1 MSETDYMI
9 HESGYVDDNGQI
21 SSYYSYDGEYV
32 AGASEDGNSAVIV
45 NNDDRRKYVMAL
57 FSDENAEALEIEL
70 DEPLIDVTIY
80 EDLAYVMCQ
89 GKIMAYDFRGGLR
102 SIADVSDSYTGFVR
116 SDDHIFLK
124 GYNKIDRID
133 YES

>member
-1 MSETDYMI
+1 
-9 HESGYVDDNGQI
+9 
-21 SSYYSYDGEYV
+21 
-32 AGASEDGNSAVIV
+32 
-45 NNDDRRKYVMAL
+45 MAL
-57 FSDENAEALEIEL
+57 FSGADAEALVIEL
-70 DEPLIDVTIY
+70 EEPSIDVTIY

-89 GKIMAYDFRGGLR
+89 GKIMAYDFSGGLR
-102 SIADVSDSYTGFVR
+102 SVAGVSDSYTGFVR